1 MKQFFQGK
9 GRRDNQGAIEQV
21 RANYER
27 IQSLA
32 AEKLGLA
39 RKIYAYVDANLA
51 KISTRMKQMEEEDHS
66 LTMKKPGKSE
76 GSSQP

>member
-1 MKQFFQGK
+1 
-9 GRRDNQGAIEQV
+9 V

-39 RKIYAYVDANLA
+39 RKVYAYVDANLA
-51 KISTRMKQMEEEDHS
+51 KISSRMKQMEDEDHS
-66 LTMKKPGKSE
+66 LSMKKPGKSE
-76 GSSQP
+76 GSSQS

>member
-1 MKQFFQGK
+1 M
-9 GRRDNQGAIEQV
+9 
-21 RANYER
+21 
-27 IQSLA
+27 A

-39 RKIYAYVDANLA
+39 RKVYAYVEANLA
-51 KISTRMKQMEEEDHS
+51 KISSRMKQMEEDDQS